1 MKKLTLA
8 VLAVFVSV
16 PVFAQ
21 ETQPAAPEH
30 KKPAMQRGQGHE
42 AFAKAHQEQMA
53 KMKATE
59 EKMGKLVQE
68 YNKLKDGKKKDA
80 KRAEIEKEVA
90 AIRDEQMKFKQDQL
104 GKFEERLGGMKEE
117 LAKENTTEG
126 KQEWVNQKTDEL
138 IKNGGSVRALFEPRD
153 GQQGPR
159 MGGQKGKGPHFGKG
173 SHFGKGPRPGKGPRF
188 GGHDK
193 QLPPPPDAE
202 LPVQRPVEK

>member
-21 ETQPAAPEH
+21 ETQPAVPEH

-53 KMKATE
+53 KISGRTPKEMLQRKV
-59 EKMGKLVQE
+59 KMSYKI
-68 YNKLKDGKKKDA
+68 KF
-80 KRAEIEKEVA
+80 IEKEVA

-104 GKFEERLGGMKEE
+104 GKFEERLVGMKEE

>member
-59 EKMGKLVQE
+59 EKM
-68 YNKLKDGKKKDA
+68 
-80 KRAEIEKEVA
+80 EVA

-104 GKFEERLGGMKEE
+104 GKFEERLVGMKEE